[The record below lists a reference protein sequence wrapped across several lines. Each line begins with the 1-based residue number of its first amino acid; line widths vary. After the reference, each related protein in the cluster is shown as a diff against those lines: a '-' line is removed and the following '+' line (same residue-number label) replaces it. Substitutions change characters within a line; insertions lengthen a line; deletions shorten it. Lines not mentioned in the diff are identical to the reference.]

1 MSLLFQL
8 AVSYA
13 SKELSVTFI
22 CQKPLSTLPRC
33 VHGMPQPDAKTL
45 STLKFLYVVHML
57 NVYVLNITKIQ
68 PL

>member
-1 MSLLFQL
+1 LLFQL

-45 STLKFLYVVHML
+45 STLKFL
-57 NVYVLNITKIQ
+57 
-68 PL
+68 